1 MVTVPLAQAVLFPIV
16 VLIGAVASVHFLRGW
31 RRTNQPSARRARLLA
46 AAVCICLTVKY
57 SIGLPG
63 IWPWINEHGPVTFT
77 GAVLVSNW
85 LSFAVVACLVCL
97 LLRWNFAGR
106 ELAVRTW
113 LVLATLTATQITT
126 TWINVANDARHSAEI
141 ADYFAWYTDPWFTL
155 YLVTSQLI
163 LAAVLI
169 WTVVLARR
177 FARAAQSRW
186 LRTGLWTIALG
197 ALLLL
202 GQCLTWIS
210 IVIAA
215 RYSTIIDS
223 HGELAETLTA
233 SGALAILVG
242 LSLPSAVPGLRA
254 AVERQQLNRAHRQ
267 LAPLHRLIAPLE
279 PANQKRAVALSTD
292 PRAQLVRRIAEIRD
306 GLLALRAYDDPETAA
321 RLHHEIHKSG
331 RRPEQHDPE
340 LTAARVTA
348 ALACRQANQPV
359 PQFVPSENPPDDD
372 RPPTYDVLPH
382 YVAGGATPEAEAR
395 WLIQVSRALDRTR
408 K

>member
-1 MVTVPLAQAVLFPIV
+1 MVALPLAQAVLFPIV

-31 RRTNQPSARRARLLA
+31 CRTNQPSARRARLLA

-77 GAVLVSNW
+77 GAVLVTNW

-97 LLRWNFAGR
+97 LLRWNFADR
-106 ELAVRTW
+106 KLAVRTW
-113 LVLATLTATQITT
+113 LVLGILTATQITT
-126 TWINVANDARHSAEI
+126 TWISLANDARHSAEI
-141 ADYFAWYTDPWFTL
+141 ADYFTWYTDPWFAL

-177 FARAAQSRW
+177 FARAAQGRW
-186 LRTGLWTIALG
+186 LRTGLWTTALG
-197 ALLLL
+197 ALFLL
-202 GQCLTWIS
+202 GQCVTWIS
-210 IVIAA
+210 VVIAA
-215 RYSTIIDS
+215 HYGTVLPERD
-223 HGELAETLTA
+223 ELAETFTA
-233 SGALAILVG
+233 AGALAILVG
-242 LSLPSAVPGLRA
+242 LSLPSAIPGLQA
-254 AVERQQLNRAHRQ
+254 AIERHQLNHAHQQ

-279 PANQKRAVALSTD
+279 PANSQRAVTPSTD
-292 PRAQLVRRIAEIRD
+292 SRARLVHRIAEIRD

-321 RLHHEIHKSG
+321 RLHREIYKNG
-331 RRPEQHDPE
+331 RRSDRHGPE
-340 LTAARVTA
+340 LAAARITA
-348 ALACRQANQPV
+348 ALARRQANQPV
-359 PQFVPSENPPDDD
+359 PHLVPSENPPDDAQ
-372 RPPTYDVLPH
+372 PPTYDVLPH
-382 YVAGGATPEAEAR
+382 YVIGGATPEAEAR